1 MENKKISQVINSLE
15 KKISAEGSSVTTFT
29 YEKYTIN
36 YIDELVKYNQISK
49 QKLYE
54 MIIAD
59 KNFIENIINNSKI
72 ISQPINNHRIQ
83 IKQRISKKSLI
94 KLNNI
99 ADQLKVSRD
108 YIIAEAIQILH
119 ENLNKKIQAN
129 FSALTNV
136 SNKVDDL
143 YFCSK
148 DIENNIKKNEYLLKV
163 YSKYLDKI
171 NTEIDN
177 LKSSIDEDLKNYKV
191 NQWSIIMNE
200 K

>member
-1 MENKKISQVINSLE
+1 M
-15 KKISAEGSSVTTFT
+15 
-29 YEKYTIN
+29 
-36 YIDELVKYNQISK
+36 
-49 QKLYE
+49 
-54 MIIAD
+54 
-59 KNFIENIINNSKI
+59 
-72 ISQPINNHRIQ
+72 
-83 IKQRISKKSLI
+83 
-94 KLNNI
+94 
-99 ADQLKVSRD
+99 
-108 YIIAEAIQILH
+108 
-119 ENLNKKIQAN
+119 
-129 FSALTNV
+129 
-136 SNKVDDL
+136 